1 MAETIKNFY
10 GASHTGYKRIRN
22 EDRYLIK
29 LLQNDRAILLGVAD
43 GMGGEPGGDIS
54 AQMVT
59 DILQEYQ
66 PSPNPTEKDLADIL
80 EKAGKKIQCRAQKE
94 IGLEGMGT
102 TATLALVAHDMAYWS
117 HVGDSRLYLYRDGR
131 LTQIT
136 SDHVFIQELIDDG
149 TLSKLDAERHPLRN
163 MLDQCV
169 GCMDMAPDS
178 GRFPLLPGDKL
189 LLCSDG
195 LTRQV
200 LDDKIKEVLEN
211 DDARTITELLVE
223 KALEAGG
230 RDNVTVVALVISIGF
245 HGPQNPDSFV
255 F

>member
-1 MAETIKNFY
+1 MSNMLKNFY
-10 GASHTGYKRIRN
+10 GTSHMGYKRNRN

-29 LLQNDRAILLGVAD
+29 LLQDDRAILLGVAD

-54 AQMVT
+54 AQIVM
-59 DILQEYQ
+59 DILQQYQ
-66 PSPNPTEKDLADIL
+66 PPAKTTEKGLADIL
-80 EKAGKKIQCRAQKE
+80 EKAGKKIRRRAQEKTE
-94 IGLEGMGT
+94 LEGMGT
-102 TATLALVAHDMAYWS
+102 TATLAFVTNGTAYWA
-117 HVGDSRLYLYRDGR
+117 HVGDSRLYLYRDGE

-149 TLSKLDAERHPLRN
+149 TLSRSDAERHPLRN

-169 GCMDMAPDS
+169 GCMDMIPDS
-178 GRFPLLPGDKL
+178 GRFAFLPGDKL

-200 LDDKIKEVLEN
+200 SNDKIKAVLEN
-211 DDARTITELLVE
+211 DNARTVSEQLVK

-230 RDNVTVVALVISIGF
+230 SDNITVVVLINNAILGR
-245 HGPQNPDSFV
+245 G
-255 F
+255 